1 MNDRSGSSRLLGRLV
16 IVVGGVHVAIAPVL
30 FPESMRSILDGGVV
44 NAVEADATLAQL
56 RGLGFWY
63 VTAGLGL
70 LVTGAVVDDLERRA
84 VPLPRAV
91 PLGLGGIG
99 VWGVV
104 LMPTSPFWAIIGLGL
119 LAARQRR
126 RSGT

>member
-1 MNDRSGSSRLLGRLV
+1 VSRRLVGRLAM
-16 IVVGGVHVAIAPVL
+16 VVGGVHVVIAPVL

-70 LVTGAVVDDLERRA
+70 LVTGAVVDDLERRD

-91 PLGLGGIG
+91 ALGLGGIG

-119 LAARQRR
+119 LAARARR
-126 RSGT
+126 PTP

>member
-1 MNDRSGSSRLLGRLV
+1 MSGRSGSSRLVGRLAM
-16 IVVGGVHVAIAPVL
+16 VVGGVHVAIAPVL

-63 VTAGLGL
+63 VTTGLGL
-70 LVTGAVVDDLERRA
+70 LVTGAVVDDLERRD

-91 PLGLGGIG
+91 ALGLGGIG

-104 LMPTSPFWAIIGLGL
+104 LMPKSPFWVIIALGL
-119 LAARQRR
+119 LAARARR
-126 RSGT
+126 RTP